1 MASDDR
7 DRTFEKALAR
17 QLRSSASS
25 GVDTNALAGVPAD
38 PRAELCPDPETL
50 AAYHDG
56 SLSLDERNLW
66 KQHVLSCDNC
76 QFVLAHLATPLDVP
90 VHQDINENVLVAQ
103 QRVSSARAASPAPIA
118 RPSRPHSLRWLWLVP
133 AGAIAATLIAWV
145 SLQEP
150 KPSPLSPPPSVEI
163 AENRQSPVA
172 TPSAK
177 SAPAVPRERKEK
189 DQLAASSVGAVG
201 GAVSGNRDDA
211 SKDSQVQ
218 DRLAQQVP
226 SQNAAPP
233 AHGPY
238 LTQQK
243 QQQQISR
250 FAAGSAGAVDQK
262 KLDAQAAPRL
272 PLNGR
277 EAHTPQPPPPPPAP
291 TSSEPGFIADGSLP
305 APSREKVLPAAPA
318 PSPAPSNPS
327 ELKSSSTDLTTT
339 TISGASTALEVSAA
353 PQSAA
358 KARAL
363 MRAAALQNPHVFA
376 APGGKQLW
384 RVGPAGSLE
393 HSKDKGLNWIPQI
406 SGVYTDLLAGSAPSA
421 KVSWIVGSSGTILRT
436 TDGGTH
442 WTKLDSPVTNDLTGV
457 RATDSAHALIWSVP
471 DPQTGLIKIYQTS
484 DGGVTW
490 SPASDR

>member
-17 QLRSSASS
+17 HLRSSASS
-25 GVDTNALAGVPAD
+25 GMDTNALAGVRAD
-38 PRAELCPDPETL
+38 LRAELCPDPETL
-50 AAYHDG
+50 AAYHDS
-56 SLSLDERNLW
+56 SLSPEERNLW
-66 KQHVLSCDNC
+66 KQHVLGCDNC
-76 QFVLAHLATPLDVP
+76 QFVLAHLATPLDIP
-90 VHQDINENVLVAQ
+90 VHQDCNENVLVAQ
-103 QRVSSARAASPAPIA
+103 RVPSARAASPAPIA
-118 RPSRPHSLRWLWLVP
+118 RPSPPHSLRWLWLVP

-145 SLQEP
+145 SLEEP
-150 KPSPLSPPPSVEI
+150 KRSPLPQPSVDV

-177 SAPAVPRERKEK
+177 SAPAVPRERQEK
-189 DQLAASSVGAVG
+189 DQLAASSAGAVG
-201 GAVSGNRDDA
+201 GAASGNRDVA
-211 SKDSQVQ
+211 SKESQNQ
-218 DRLAQQVP
+218 DQLAQQAS

-262 KLDAQAAPRL
+262 KLDAEAAPKL

-277 EAHTPQPPPPPPAP
+277 EAHTPQPPPAP
-291 TSSEPGFIADGSLP
+291 
-305 APSREKVLPAAPA
+305 
-318 PSPAPSNPS
+318 PSNPP
-327 ELKSSSTDLTTT
+327 ELKSSATDLITT
-339 TISGASTALEVSAA
+339 TIPGASTTLEVSAA
-353 PQSAA
+353 PPSAA

-393 HSKDKGLNWIPQI
+393 HSKDQGLNWIPQI

-421 KVSWIVGSSGTILRT
+421 RVSWIVGSSGTILRT

-457 RATDSAHALIWSVP
+457 RATDAAHALIWFVP
-471 DPQTGLIKIYQTS
+471 DLETGLIKIYQTS

>member
-17 QLRSSASS
+17 HLRSSASS
-25 GVDTNALAGVPAD
+25 GMDTNALAGVRAD
-38 PRAELCPDPETL
+38 LRAELCPDPETL

-56 SLSLDERNLW
+56 SLSPEERNLW
-66 KQHVLSCDNC
+66 KQHVLGCDNC
-76 QFVLAHLATPLDVP
+76 QFVLAHLATPLDIP
-90 VHQDINENVLVAQ
+90 VHQDCNENVLVAQ
-103 QRVSSARAASPAPIA
+103 RVPSARAASPAPIA
-118 RPSRPHSLRWLWLVP
+118 RPSPPHSLRWLWLVP

-145 SLQEP
+145 SLEEP
-150 KPSPLSPPPSVEI
+150 KRSPLPQPSVDV

-177 SAPAVPRERKEK
+177 SAPAVPRERQEK
-189 DQLAASSVGAVG
+189 DQLAASSAGAVG
-201 GAVSGNRDDA
+201 GAASGNRDVA
-211 SKDSQVQ
+211 SKESQNQ
-218 DRLAQQVP
+218 DQLAQQAS

-262 KLDAQAAPRL
+262 KLDAEAAPKL

-277 EAHTPQPPPPPPAP
+277 EAHTPQPPPPPPSP
-291 TSSEPGFIADGSLP
+291 TSSEPSFIADGSLP
-305 APSREKVLPAAPA
+305 APSREKVAPAAPA
-318 PSPAPSNPS
+318 PPSNPP
-327 ELKSSSTDLTTT
+327 ELKSSATDLITT
-339 TISGASTALEVSAA
+339 TIPGASTTLEVSAA
-353 PQSAA
+353 PPSAA

-393 HSKDKGLNWIPQI
+393 HSKDQGLNWIPQI

-421 KVSWIVGSSGTILRT
+421 RVSWIVGSSGTILRT

-457 RATDSAHALIWSVP
+457 RATDAAHALIWFVP
-471 DPQTGLIKIYQTS
+471 DLETGLIKIYQTS